1 MHSVGSAGL
10 AHLLT
15 TANGNEI
22 LELVRRYDQ
31 TIATPSECVCLL
43 ASSGEL
49 KLPSAKYPCSG
60 YFPALVRTC
69 EEKKGIGT
77 DDVGLR

>member
-22 LELVRRYDQ
+22 SELVRRYDQ

-49 KLPSAKYPCSG
+49 SCHQRSTRAVVTSPLW
-60 YFPALVRTC
+60 
-69 EEKKGIGT
+69 
-77 DDVGLR
+77 